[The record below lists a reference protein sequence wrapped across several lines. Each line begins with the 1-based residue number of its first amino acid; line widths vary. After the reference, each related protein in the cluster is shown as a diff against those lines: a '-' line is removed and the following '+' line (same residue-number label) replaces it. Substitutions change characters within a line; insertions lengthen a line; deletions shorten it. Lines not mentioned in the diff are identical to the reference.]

1 MRRCLNLRDKLE
13 SIEIAL
19 KESYNKRII
28 IQEKEALQK
37 MKKDPGAFYKY
48 AKKFSKS
55 TSDIG
60 PFIDEALPI
69 S

>member
-28 IQEKEALQK
+28 IQEKDALQK

-48 AKKFSKS
+48 AKS
-55 TSDIG
+55 
-60 PFIDEALPI
+60 
-69 S
+69 